1 MANDVAVAT
10 LPLQKTVRT
19 GNGRTIS
26 YREAGAGT
34 PLMLLHGIG
43 SGSASFETQFGLP
56 GYRIIAWDA
65 PGYGQSDP
73 LPDAKPKTKDYAD
86 SLAAF
91 LDTLGIKQAHIV
103 GHSLGGLMAGSF
115 ARHYPDRLL
124 SLMLL
129 APAMGYGPAPAE
141 LREQKLRERL
151 DVLEELGP
159 VGMAEKR
166 SHVLVSPNASPEALA
181 KVKAVHATIK
191 PDGYRQAVYMLNSG
205 DLRGDGA
212 HARVRAVVVCGTADT
227 VTPEKGCKLIA
238 ESIPGARYVSLQGL
252 GHCANVEG
260 PGVFN
265 KVLTEFLTAG

>member
-1 MANDVAVAT
+1 MGDRARRARPHFRAARRVSRPGERGRRGGADVRHARRLQAEDADLSAGSPARQDQTEVAPMANDVAVAT

-115 ARHYPDRLL
+115 ARH
-124 SLMLL
+124 
-129 APAMGYGPAPAE
+129 
-141 LREQKLRERL
+141 
-151 DVLEELGP
+151 
-159 VGMAEKR
+159 
-166 SHVLVSPNASPEALA
+166 
-181 KVKAVHATIK
+181 
-191 PDGYRQAVYMLNSG
+191 
-205 DLRGDGA
+205 
-212 HARVRAVVVCGTADT
+212 
-227 VTPEKGCKLIA
+227 
-238 ESIPGARYVSLQGL
+238 
-252 GHCANVEG
+252 
-260 PGVFN
+260 
-265 KVLTEFLTAG
+265 